1 MTNDEE
7 MRAGSGRAPGR
18 AADEDLTVDTGDVST
33 RSVLFHLTGIL
44 SFTLLGLVCAI
55 VIQASALHDLDGLA
69 AYAVQGAL
77 TLVITAA
84 LLFGILTAPLR
95 RLLASY
101 QTRLSSSEA
110 EVEVLRRY
118 LEFDRR
124 LDEALDLVDDEAAAL
139 QTAARAVAE
148 LLADRRN
155 DLLLAD
161 PLKGDIRWAIHITGD
176 DLAGSE
182 PVKVSQRCAAIRR
195 GATVTFESNRT
206 LDACPH
212 AQKLQ
217 SEVSSVCVPLIVS
230 GTGIGVIHSTG
241 ERGVLPSRDQLMAV
255 EAVAARVAA
264 RVATM
269 RMQSR
274 TDAGSTIDP
283 LTGLCN
289 PRTTRERIRGLVK
302 NLVPFTVALCDVD
315 GLRDINENLG
325 QEAGDQ
331 ALRLYAGVL
340 ADGVRPGDVVGRYG
354 GDEFLLVFPNCSALN
369 AAAALERM
377 RESLVLTL
385 ASGELP
391 TFTASVGIADSNQGS
406 SIDEILETAQVALSL
421 AKAEGRNRVRIAG
434 ESD

>member
-1 MTNDEE
+1 MSISEE
-7 MRAGSGRAPGR
+7 QRAGSWRARGQSDDDWPG
-18 AADEDLTVDTGDVST
+18 VDAGEVST
-33 RSVLFHLTGIL
+33 RSVLFHLAGIL
-44 SFTLLGLVCAI
+44 SFTLLGLVCAT
-55 VIQASALHDLDGLA
+55 VIQVTALPDLDGLG

-77 TLVITAA
+77 TLAITGA

-95 RLLASY
+95 RLVTAYRS
-101 QTRLSSSEA
+101 RLDSA
-110 EVEVLRRY
+110 EVEVEALRRY

-124 LDEALDLVDDEAAAL
+124 LDEALELADDEAAAL

-155 DLLLAD
+155 ELLLAD
-161 PLKGDIRWAIHITGD
+161 PVRGDIRWAIHITGD
-176 DLAGSE
+176 NLTTSE
-182 PVKVSQRCAAIRR
+182 PVKVSDRCAGLHR
-195 GATVTFESNRT
+195 GTTVTFESNRS

-212 AQKLQ
+212 AQKLD
-217 SEVSSVCVPLIVS
+217 SEVSSACVPLIVS
-230 GTGIGVIHSTG
+230 GSGIGVIHSTG
-241 ERGVLPSRDQLMAV
+241 ERGVLPSRDRLMAV
-255 EAVAARVAA
+255 EAVASRVAA
-264 RVATM
+264 RIAGM
-269 RMQSR
+269 RMRSR
-274 TDAGSTIDP
+274 SEPRSTVDP

-302 NLVPFTVALCDVD
+302 ELVPFTVALCDVD
-315 GLRDINENLG
+315 GLRDINESYG

-340 ADGVRPGDVVGRYG
+340 TGGVRPGDVVGRYG

-377 RESLVLTL
+377 RESLVLSL
-385 ASGELP
+385 AAAGLP

-406 SIDEILETAQVALSL
+406 SIDEILETARVALSL

-434 ESD
+434 EGD